1 MGITAC
7 IIFGLMG
14 AWIARS
20 LQVRAGTGGFK
31 AVLIIGLIGGF
42 LGLVGVAIGWGDLTS
57 FNLYN
62 VFLSIIVSSI
72 LTVAWAK
79 IQPKPQ
85 LANEEK

>member
-20 LQVRAGTGGFK
+20 LQVRTGTGGFK
-31 AVLIIGLIGGF
+31 AVLIIGLIGGA
-42 LGLVGVAIGWGDLTS
+42 LGLLGVAIGWGDLTS

-62 VFLSIIVSSI
+62 VLLSIAISSV

-79 IQPKPQ
+79 IQPQPQ
-85 LANEEK
+85 LISDDQ

>member
-20 LQVRAGTGGFK
+20 LQVRAGIGGVK
-31 AVLIIGLIGGF
+31 AVLIIGLIGGI
-42 LGLVGVAIGWGDLTS
+42 LGLAGIAIGWGDLTS

-62 VFLSIIVSSI
+62 VFLSILVSTI
-72 LTVAWAK
+72 LTIAWAK

-85 LANEEK
+85 LANDDN